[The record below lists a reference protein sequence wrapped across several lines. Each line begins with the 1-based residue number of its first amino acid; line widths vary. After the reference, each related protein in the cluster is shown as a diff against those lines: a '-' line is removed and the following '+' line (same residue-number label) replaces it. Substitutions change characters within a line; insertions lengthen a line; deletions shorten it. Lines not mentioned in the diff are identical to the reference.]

1 MRKTTLPLGMI
12 LAPMMNEMFRALKQR
27 TGSQTDMKLTI
38 DQFGFLFAIKEKKE
52 EVIQKDMAEILGKD
66 QSAILRTVDALQK
79 KGLIRRVTG
88 TNDRRKNF
96 LMVTKKGERVIDQ
109 YLKIEFQLNEEL
121 LDGLTD
127 SDLDAFFKVVEYIKN
142 RAETL

>member
-1 MRKTTLPLGMI
+1 MI

-121 LDGLTD
+121 LYGLTD
-127 SDLDAFFKVVEYIKN
+127 SDLDAFYKVVEHIKN

>member
-1 MRKTTLPLGMI
+1 MRQATLPLGMI
-12 LAPMMNEMFRALKQR
+12 LTPMMHAMFRALKQR
-27 TGSQTDMKLTI
+27 TGSQTDLKLTI
-38 DQFGFLFAIKEKKE
+38 EQFGFLLAIKEKKD

-96 LMVTKKGERVIDQ
+96 LMVTKEGERVIEQ

-127 SDLDAFFKVVEYIKN
+127 SDLDAFFKVVKHIKN

>member
-12 LAPMMNEMFRALKQR
+12 LAPMMNEMFRALKRR
-27 TGSQTDMKLTI
+27 TGSQTDLKLTI
-38 DQFGFLFAIKEKKE
+38 EQFGFLFAIKEKKD

-79 KGLIRRVTG
+79 KGLVRRVTG

-109 YLKIEFQLNEEL
+109 YLRIEFQLNEEL
-121 LDGLTD
+121 LDGLAD
-127 SDLDAFFKVVEYIKN
+127 SDLDAFYKVVEHIKN

>member
-1 MRKTTLPLGMI
+1 MI
-12 LAPMMNEMFRALKQR
+12 LAPMMNEMFRVLKRR
-27 TGSQTDMKLTI
+27 TSSQTDMKLTI
-38 DQFGFLFAIKEKKE
+38 EQFGFLFAIKEKKD

-79 KGLIRRVTG
+79 KDLIRRVTG

-109 YLKIEFQLNEEL
+109 YLNIEFQLNEEL
-121 LDGLTD
+121 LVGLTD
-127 SDLDAFFKVVEYIKN
+127 SDLDAFYKVVEHVKN

>member
-1 MRKTTLPLGMI
+1 MI
-12 LAPMMNEMFRALKQR
+12 LAPMMNEMFRVLKRR
-27 TGSQTDMKLTI
+27 TSSQTDMKLTI
-38 DQFGFLFAIKEKKE
+38 EQFGFLFAIKEKKD

-79 KGLIRRVTG
+79 KDLIRRVTG

-109 YLKIEFQLNEEL
+109 YLNIEFQLNEEL
-121 LDGLTD
+121 LVGLTD
-127 SDLDAFFKVVEYIKN
+127 SDLNAFYKVVEHVKN

>member
-12 LAPMMNEMFRALKQR
+12 LAPMMNEMFRALKRR
-27 TGSQTDMKLTI
+27 TGSQTDLKLTI
-38 DQFGFLFAIKEKKE
+38 EQFGFLFAIKEKKD

-79 KGLIRRVTG
+79 KDLVRRVLD

-96 LMVTKKGERVIDQ
+96 LMVTKKGERVIEQ

-121 LDGLTD
+121 LDGLND
-127 SDLDAFFKVVEYIKN
+127 SDLDAFYKVVEHIKK

>member
-1 MRKTTLPLGMI
+1 MRKTTLPLGMV
-12 LAPMMNEMFRALKQR
+12 LAPMMNEMFRVLKQR

-127 SDLDAFFKVVEYIKN
+127 SDLDAFYKVVEYIKN

>member
-1 MRKTTLPLGMI
+1 MRKKTLPLGMI
-12 LAPMMNEMFRALKQR
+12 LAPMMNEMFRVLKRR
-27 TGSQTDMKLTI
+27 TSSQTDMKLTI
-38 DQFGFLFAIKEKKE
+38 EQFGFLFAIKEKKD

-79 KGLIRRVTG
+79 KDLIRRVTG

-109 YLKIEFQLNEEL
+109 YLNIEFQLNEEL
-121 LDGLTD
+121 LVGLTD
-127 SDLDAFFKVVEYIKN
+127 SDLDAFYKVVEHVKN

>member
-1 MRKTTLPLGMI
+1 MV

-27 TGSQTDMKLTI
+27 TGSQTDTKLTI
-38 DQFGFLFAIKEKKE
+38 DQFGFLFSIKEKKE

-96 LMVTKKGERVIDQ
+96 LMVTKKGEQVIDQ
-109 YLKIEFQLNEEL
+109 YLRIEFQLNEEL
-121 LDGLTD
+121 LEGLAD
-127 SDLDAFFKVVEYIKN
+127 SDLDAFYKVVEHIKN

>member
-79 KGLIRRVTG
+79 KGLIRRVSG

-127 SDLDAFFKVVEYIKN
+127 SDLDAFYNVVEHIKN
-142 RAETL
+142 RAQTL

>member
-1 MRKTTLPLGMI
+1 MI
-12 LAPMMNEMFRALKQR
+12 LAPMMNEMFRALKRR

-38 DQFGFLFAIKEKKE
+38 EQFGFLFAIKEKNE

-79 KGLIRRVTG
+79 KDLIRRVSDA
-88 TNDRRKNF
+88 NDRRKNF
-96 LMVTKKGERVIDQ
+96 LMVTKKGERVIEQ
-109 YLKIEFQLNEEL
+109 YLKIEIQLNEEL
-121 LDGLTD
+121 LDGLPD
-127 SDLDAFFKVVEYIKN
+127 SDLDAFYKVVEHIKK

>member
-1 MRKTTLPLGMI
+1 MVLV
-12 LAPMMNEMFRALKQR
+12 PMMNEMFRALKQR

-79 KGLIRRVTG
+79 KDLVRRVLD

-96 LMVTKKGERVIDQ
+96 LMVTKKGERVIEQ

-127 SDLDAFFKVVEYIKN
+127 SDLDAFYNVVEHIKN

>member
-79 KGLIRRVTG
+79 KGLIRRVSG
-88 TNDRRKNF
+88 TYDRRKNF

-127 SDLDAFFKVVEYIKN
+127 SDLDAFYNVVEHIKN
-142 RAETL
+142 RAQTL

>member
-1 MRKTTLPLGMI
+1 MI

-127 SDLDAFFKVVEYIKN
+127 SDLDAFYKVVEHIKN

>member
-1 MRKTTLPLGMI
+1 MI
-12 LAPMMNEMFRALKQR
+12 LAPMMNEMFRALKRR
-27 TGSQTDMKLTI
+27 TGSQTDMKLTVE
-38 DQFGFLFAIKEKKE
+38 QFGFLFAIKEKKD

-79 KGLIRRVTG
+79 KGLIRRVSG

-96 LMVTKKGERVIDQ
+96 LMVTKQGERVIEQ

-121 LDGLTD
+121 LNGLTD
-127 SDLDAFFKVVEYIKN
+127 SDLDAFYKVVEHIKK

>member
-1 MRKTTLPLGMI
+1 MRKTTLPLGMV

-127 SDLDAFFKVVEYIKN
+127 SDLDAFYKVVEHIKK
-142 RAETL
+142 RAGTL

>member
-1 MRKTTLPLGMI
+1 MI

-66 QSAILRTVDALQK
+66 QSAVLRTVDALQK

-127 SDLDAFFKVVEYIKN
+127 SDLDAFYKVVEYIKN

>member
-1 MRKTTLPLGMI
+1 MI
-12 LAPMMNEMFRALKQR
+12 LAPMMNEMFRALKRR

-79 KGLIRRVTG
+79 KDLIRRVSG
-88 TNDRRKNF
+88 TDDRRKNF
-96 LMVTKKGERVIDQ
+96 LMVTKKGEQVIEQ

-121 LDGLTD
+121 LDGLND
-127 SDLDAFFKVVEYIKN
+127 SDLDAFYNVVEHIKK

>member
-12 LAPMMNEMFRALKQR
+12 LTPMMHEMFRALKRR
-27 TGSQTDMKLTI
+27 TGLQTDLKLTI
-38 DQFGFLFAIKEKKE
+38 EQFGFLVAIKEKKD

-79 KGLIRRVTG
+79 KDLIRRVSG

-96 LMVTKKGERVIDQ
+96 LMVTKKGERVIEQ

-121 LDGLTD
+121 FDGLTD
-127 SDLDAFFKVVEYIKN
+127 SDLDAFYKVVEHIK
-142 RAETL
+142 RKAETL

>member
-1 MRKTTLPLGMI
+1 MI

-79 KGLIRRVTG
+79 KGLIRRVSG

-127 SDLDAFFKVVEYIKN
+127 SDLDAFYNVVEHIKN
-142 RAETL
+142 RAQTL